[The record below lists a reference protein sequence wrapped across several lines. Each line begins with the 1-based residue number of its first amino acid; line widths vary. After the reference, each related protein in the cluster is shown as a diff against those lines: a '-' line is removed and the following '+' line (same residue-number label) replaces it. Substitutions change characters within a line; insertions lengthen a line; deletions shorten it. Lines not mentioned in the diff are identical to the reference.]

1 MPASLLYAPSPLGA
15 ALFGLCFFGWA
26 AFELVVNLRLWQP
39 GSVNRD
45 GWTRFAI
52 IGGML
57 LAFALAVAAT
67 RVAAFNFAAGRAQAF
82 YLGLALMV
90 GGLLLRAAAI
100 AQLGRYFVPE
110 VAIQPGQR
118 VLDRGLYRY
127 LRHPSYTATF
137 VTILGYAL
145 ALNNWLSLA
154 VMLVIP
160 GLVYGWRMR
169 VEEAALTE
177 AFGDEYRAYMRR
189 TKRLVPFV
197 L

>member
-1 MPASLLYAPSPLGA
+1 MGSLLYAPSPAGA
-15 ALFGLCFFGWA
+15 ALFALLFFGWA
-26 AFELVVNLRLWQP
+26 VFELVVNLRLWSP

-45 GWTRFAI
+45 RWTRFGI

-67 RVAAFNFAAGRAQAF
+67 QVTALNFQAGRAPLF
-82 YLGLALMV
+82 YVGLALMA
-90 GGLLLRAAAI
+90 GGLVFRAWAI
-100 AQLGRYFVPE
+100 GQLGRYFVPE

-127 LRHPSYTATF
+127 LRHPSYTGTF
-137 VTILGYAL
+137 ITVIGYAL
-145 ALNNWLSLA
+145 ALNNWLSL
-154 VMLVIP
+154 VIMLVVP
-160 GLVYGWRMR
+160 SLVYGLRMR

-177 AFGDEYRAYMRR
+177 AFGEEYRAYMRR
-189 TKRLVPFV
+189 TKRLVPFI